1 MVRMLMLDLGGTL
14 VHGDQALP
22 GSRDALRR
30 LQEFET
36 ALGQPL
42 EICLVS
48 DFHLASP
55 VDDGAEIERLFGE
68 YLLLLER
75 FGLRGFF
82 EPVAE
87 RVTLSTHAGVMKP
100 DRRVFETAI
109 KRLGIE
115 AGLGEALFITENPEH
130 IAACRELGM
139 KTLQFHPDPEEEADF
154 HHWDEAVVLVSK
166 LLNAGSHRRR

>member
-1 MVRMLMLDLGGTL
+1 MIRILMLDLGDTL

-22 GSRDALRR
+22 GSRDALRA

-36 ALGQPL
+36 KNDAPL

-55 VDDGAEIERLFGE
+55 ADNTSDIERLFGD

-75 FGLRGFF
+75 LGLRGFF
-82 EPVAE
+82 EPVAA
-87 RVTLSTHAGVMKP
+87 RVTLSTHVGAFKP

-109 KRLGIE
+109 ARLGLKANWQE
-115 AGLGEALFITENPEH
+115 VLFITENEDH
-130 IAACRELGM
+130 IAACQELGM
-139 KTLQFHPDPEEEADF
+139 KTLHFNADSSVDADF
-154 HHWDEAVVLVSK
+154 HHWDEAAQLVSQ
-166 LLNAGSHRRR
+166 LIWPS